1 MPGRPG
7 SNCRCSNRRRYR
19 AHQESGRSLLAS
31 LQSYGVSSVSAIR
44 STPAV
49 AAMDN
54 ARLAPASPAGI
65 DRVKSAKSNR
75 RQVRQVANPPAIP
88 GAPERAGHLDHQ
100 GDARPR
106 HHRRAARLCALRRPD
121 VATLTDGR
129 CSGGFTLE
137 ATVAARHANT
147 PELSVW

>member
-19 AHQESGRSLLAS
+19 AHQESGRSPT
-31 LQSYGVSSVSAIR
+31 GVSAKLRRKQRVGD
-44 STPAV
+44 PQH
-49 AAMDN
+49 
-54 ARLAPASPAGI
+54 AGI
-65 DRVKSAKSNR
+65 DRVKSAKSIGVR
-75 RQVRQVANPPAIP
+75 SGRWLTLRQAQALLNVPNISTTKGMCDRAIIAVLL
-88 GAPERAGHLDHQ
+88 G
-100 GDARPR
+100 
-106 HHRRAARLCALRRPD
+106 CALRRCE
-121 VATLTDGR
+121 VAALTDGR